1 MIGKMESSNR
11 QNTKKPSIEQS
22 EIILESSLEF
32 LSLMTYYRAAI
43 REVETKFQILADES
57 TLLNDRNPIN
67 DIQTRLKSPKSI
79 FDKLESKELEVSI
92 ENIEQEIFDVAG
104 IRIVCP
110 FIDDIDRLA
119 NAFLEQDDIVLIKKK
134 DYIRN
139 PKRNGYRSLHLI
151 VEVPIFLMHEKK
163 MMKVEVQ
170 LRTIAMEFW
179 ASLEHQ
185 MRYKKALSK
194 ELVDALSLQ
203 LLQCAQISDALD
215 NQMQNIRNTIDRETK
230 KEVSK

>member
-1 MIGKMESSNR
+1 MESNST
-11 QNTKKPSIEQS
+11 QKTKRSSHEQF
-22 EIILESSLEF
+22 EKILENSLEF
-32 LSLMTYYRAAI
+32 LSLMTYYRSAI

-67 DIQTRLKSPKSI
+67 DIQTRLKSPQSI
-79 FDKLESKELEVSI
+79 LDKLERKNLEIST

-104 IRIVCP
+104 IRVVCP

-119 NAFLEQDDIVLIKKK
+119 NAFLEQDDIVLINKK

-139 PKRNGYRSLHLI
+139 PKPNGYRSLHLI

-163 MMKVEVQ
+163 MMKIEVQ

-185 MRYKKALSK
+185 MRYKKELSE

-215 NQMQNIRNTIDRETK
+215 NQMQNIRNTIDQETK

>member
-1 MIGKMESSNR
+1 MESSNR

-230 KEVSK
+230 GAVTGK

>member
-1 MIGKMESSNR
+1 MESSNR

>member
-1 MIGKMESSNR
+1 MESSNR
-11 QNTKKPSIEQS
+11 QNTKKTSIEQS